1 MDILW
6 INHLCFP
13 VGQLGIFHQKANV
26 PKSQKPYSC
35 TNSSWLLQAKVLDVA
50 VYDGVCSKNWLQT
63 ARSWKIG
70 GEMRRAIVVAV
81 SCGSGFSVQFSMFP
95 DALACPLRS
104 QVGMPRLSVVIFFL
118 LESALS
124 FRNPETLCEAL
135 LGTCAITRQRFLS
148 PIWHKLS
155 VAHLPKFQARMYSTF
170 LGSNCQ
176 IWQFQLP

>member
-1 MDILW
+1 
-6 INHLCFP
+6 
-13 VGQLGIFHQKANV
+13 
-26 PKSQKPYSC
+26 
-35 TNSSWLLQAKVLDVA
+35 
-50 VYDGVCSKNWLQT
+50 
-63 ARSWKIG
+63 
-70 GEMRRAIVVAV
+70 MRRAIVVAV

-148 PIWHKLS
+148 PICPNFRQGCIRHMTRRPCCS
-155 VAHLPKFQARMYSTF
+155 FA
-170 LGSNCQ
+170 
-176 IWQFQLP
+176 

>member
-1 MDILW
+1 
-6 INHLCFP
+6 
-13 VGQLGIFHQKANV
+13 
-26 PKSQKPYSC
+26 
-35 TNSSWLLQAKVLDVA
+35 
-50 VYDGVCSKNWLQT
+50 
-63 ARSWKIG
+63 
-70 GEMRRAIVVAV
+70 MRRAIVVAV

-176 IWQFQLP
+176 IWEISIFRRGNPYHLPKPCHFSWISRHRTGLGCSMTNFHCRGLEKLCFQFSGLVF

>member
-1 MDILW
+1 
-6 INHLCFP
+6 
-13 VGQLGIFHQKANV
+13 
-26 PKSQKPYSC
+26 
-35 TNSSWLLQAKVLDVA
+35 
-50 VYDGVCSKNWLQT
+50 
-63 ARSWKIG
+63 
-70 GEMRRAIVVAV
+70 MRRAIVVAV

-155 VAHLPKFQARMYSTF
+155 VAHLPKFQARMYSTYDEKTLLLVCLTCF
-170 LGSNCQ
+170 VAVVDASVLGTASIASSAPSPAPSGGGACPTTAVTSGWSTSNSGRC
-176 IWQFQLP
+176 

>member
-1 MDILW
+1 ML
-6 INHLCFP
+6 
-13 VGQLGIFHQKANV
+13 
-26 PKSQKPYSC
+26 
-35 TNSSWLLQAKVLDVA
+35 SSWA
-50 VYDGVCSKNWLQT
+50 VGHIPSKGKRSQIAETVFLHKQFLTSSSKGSWCYGVCSKKWLQT

-70 GEMRRAIVVAV
+70 GEMRRAIIVAV

-124 FRNPETLCEAL
+124 FRTPETLCEAL

-155 VAHLPKFQARMYSTF
+155 VTHLPKFQALM
-170 LGSNCQ
+170 
-176 IWQFQLP
+176 